1 MQVGKTRVAQ
11 MGQVSR
17 LGFITGIPGV
27 QFSNTVPLPVNTVT
41 VAGEGMAPYMFGYG
55 VIPKNIKL
63 LHCPSLCQSHGVTG
77 CVLEGSG

>member
-1 MQVGKTRVAQ
+1 MAQ
-11 MGQVSR
+11 EGVQI
-17 LGFITGIPGV
+17 GFTMGIPWV

-41 VAGEGMAPYMFGYG
+41 IAGEGIAPYMFGYS

-63 LHCPSLCQSHGVTG
+63 LHCPSLHQPHGVTG